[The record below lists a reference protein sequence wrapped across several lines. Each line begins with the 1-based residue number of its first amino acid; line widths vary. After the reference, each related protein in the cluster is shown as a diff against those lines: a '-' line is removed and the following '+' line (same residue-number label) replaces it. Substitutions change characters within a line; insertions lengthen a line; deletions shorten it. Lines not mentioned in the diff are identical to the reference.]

1 MTARTSTTLSVLH
14 TTVLAAGLAFAQA
27 SLAAP
32 GHAHEHGAVKL
43 DIAVE
48 PGKVS
53 VTMESPLDNLVGF
66 ERAPRNDAERKK
78 VDAAVAR
85 LRAADTLFKIDPAAG
100 CTLANVVL
108 TSAALKLGAPEPAEK
123 GEEGH
128 ADLDAEIE
136 FTCTDAPRAAFID
149 LALFG
154 SFGGM
159 QRIDVQVATP
169 KGQAKRTLKR
179 PATRLTLAR

>member
-1 MTARTSTTLSVLH
+1 MTARTSNTLSVLH
-14 TTVLAAGLAFAQA
+14 ATLLAAGLAFAHA
-27 SLAAP
+27 GVGAP

-53 VTMESPLDNLVGF
+53 VQMESPLDNLVGF

-85 LRAADTLFKIDPAAG
+85 LKAADTLFKIDPAAG
-100 CTLANVVL
+100 CTLANVEL
-108 TSAALKLGAPEPAEK
+108 ASAALKLGTPDPAEK

-128 ADLDAEIE
+128 ADIDAEIE
-136 FTCTDAPRAAFID
+136 FTCTDSARAAFID
-149 LALFG
+149 LALFS
-154 SFGGM
+154 SFSGM

-179 PATRLTLAR
+179 PASRITLAR